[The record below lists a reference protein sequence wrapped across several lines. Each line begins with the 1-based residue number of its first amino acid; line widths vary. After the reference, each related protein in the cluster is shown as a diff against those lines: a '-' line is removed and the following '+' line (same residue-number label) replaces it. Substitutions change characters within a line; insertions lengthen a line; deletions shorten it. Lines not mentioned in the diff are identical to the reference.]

1 AVVQMHQ
8 ESQESDT
15 VPPKR
20 KRRWRRFF
28 TILSCVLLLVFVPYL
43 WSRLASSWRQ
53 VTIHQIPAS
62 AAAAAAQLQDR
73 VESQDQKLKLLSYN
87 IAHGRGLAVSNW
99 EGGNAEQREQ
109 RLDEL
114 AELLKKLDADIVVL
128 NEVDFQTSWSY
139 GVNQA
144 QYLAEKAGYEYRV
157 EQRNIDFRLLFWTC
171 RFGNA
176 VLSKYPIRDA
186 KVVNLPS
193 FAEWEN
199 LLAGKKKAVFCQ
211 IESPSQTIGIIGA
224 HLSHRSETLRAQ
236 SAEHIVKLLE
246 DSQQPVFL
254 AGDLNSTPSG
264 FPESK
269 QGSNNKNAI
278 EVFDASGK
286 LQRTPME
293 APQRD
298 EQLTFHADSPQNII
312 DWVLIPNG
320 WSYTDYHVELSKLSD
335 HRPVLVEV
343 SPK

>member
-1 AVVQMHQ
+1 MHQ
-8 ESQESDT
+8 ESKVSDKA
-15 VPPKR
+15 PPAKR

-28 TILSCVLLLVFVPYL
+28 TILFCFLLVVFVPYM
-43 WSRLASSWRQ
+43 WSRVASSWREI
-53 VTIHQIPAS
+53 TIHQTSRSS
-62 AAAAAAQLQDR
+62 AA
-73 VESQDQKLKLLSYN
+73 VESQDKVESQDRNLRILSYN
-87 IAHGRGLAVSNW
+87 IAHGRGLANSNW
-99 EGGNAEQREQ
+99 GGGNAEQRER

-114 AELLKKLDADIVVL
+114 AELLKTLEADIVVL
-128 NEVDFQTSWSY
+128 NEVDFETSWSY

-144 QYLAEKAGYEYRV
+144 QCLAEKAGYEYRV
-157 EQRNIDFRLLFWTC
+157 EQRNIDFRFLFWTC

-186 KVVNLPS
+186 KVIDLPAY
-193 FAEWEN
+193 AEWED
-199 LLAGKKKAVFCQ
+199 LLVGKKKAVFCQ
-211 IESPSQTIGIIGA
+211 VETTHQTVGVIGA

-236 SAEHIVKLLE
+236 SAEYIVKLL
-246 DSQQPVFL
+246 DDAQQPVFL

-293 APQRD
+293 APLED
-298 EQLTFHADSPQNII
+298 EQLTFHADAPQNII

-320 WSYTDYHVELSKLSD
+320 WSYTDYHVELSTLSD